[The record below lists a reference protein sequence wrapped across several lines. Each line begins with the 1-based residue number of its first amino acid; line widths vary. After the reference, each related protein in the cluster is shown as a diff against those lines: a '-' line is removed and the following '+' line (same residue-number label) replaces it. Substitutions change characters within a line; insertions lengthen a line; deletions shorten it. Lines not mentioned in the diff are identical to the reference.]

1 MLDEDQL
8 KLHKIVYVSATATV
22 RARTILDK
30 G

>member
-8 KLHKIVYVSATATV
+8 KLRKNVSVSATATV
-22 RARTILDK
+22 RDRTILDK